1 MCSRYVREDHAQSR
15 LQPVRGAFWRRVAP
29 HIKHAR
35 KVSARLGRDLAFPR
49 YFACPC
55 VYVTSPNDAYHNNG
69 REKRGLQIRPHS
81 LVIGL
86 PFERTNPGTGE
97 SLINDHGLTVSLVDV
112 KQEARRFGGILVC
125 AHDEPEAGFA
135 WSAVG
140 RPKHV
145 SVPNTDASSLIAK
158 VKRTCV
164 WLVVCVIVGGTDG
177 LGKWSALNESLP
189 GRIFISYRRQLYD
202 VLVKHFPAEQVF
214 KDVNNID
221 TDDDFVE
228 LITVA
233 VASCS
238 RDRAWGL

>member
-112 KQEARRFGGILVC
+112 KQKAKRFGGILVC
-125 AHDEPEAGFA
+125 AHDEPEGDLH
-135 WSAVG
+135 G
-140 RPKHV
+140 RPSGDRNMHQ
-145 SVPNTDASSLIAK
+145 
-158 VKRTCV
+158 C
-164 WLVVCVIVGGTDG
+164 
-177 LGKWSALNESLP
+177 
-189 GRIFISYRRQLYD
+189 RILARLLYS
-202 VLVKHFPAEQVF
+202 EGE
-214 KDVNNID
+214 N
-221 TDDDFVE
+221 
-228 LITVA
+228 A
-233 VASCS
+233 VASGS
-238 RDRAWGL
+238 RFV

>member
-15 LQPVRGAFWRRVAP
+15 LQPVRGAFWRRVAR

-35 KVSARLGRDLAFPR
+35 KVSAQLGRDLASPR

-55 VYVTSPNDAYHNNG
+55 AHVTRPNDAFHYNG

-86 PFERTNPGTGE
+86 SFERTNPGTGE

-112 KQEARRFGGILVC
+112 KQKSKRFGDILVC
-125 AHDEPEAGFA
+125 AHDEPEGGFA

-145 SVPNTDASSLIAK
+145 SVPNTGASSFIAK
-158 VKRTCV
+158 VKTHLRLARRLCDCR
-164 WLVVCVIVGGTDG
+164 WNRWAWEVVGF
-177 LGKWSALNESLP
+177 E
-189 GRIFISYRRQLYD
+189 
-202 VLVKHFPAEQVF
+202 
-214 KDVNNID
+214 
-221 TDDDFVE
+221 
-228 LITVA
+228 
-233 VASCS
+233 
-238 RDRAWGL
+238 